1 MLVDKILGDVCM
13 ICQTDFEF
21 GMGLP
26 DYSAT
31 RIASSEAIVKIFGR
45 KINGEILIVASPMAC
60 FDLSTIFLINIY
72 IV

>member
-1 MLVDKILGDVCM
+1 MDGWKESLYLSFWGWTIFAFRMLVDKILDVCM

-26 DYSAT
+26 

-45 KINGEILIVASPMAC
+45 KINGE
-60 FDLSTIFLINIY
+60 N
-72 IV
+72 